1 MRKKFLR
8 FLFMPIGLLRGLI
21 LLANSNARDFI
32 NKIRYPHSKI
42 DNGCCISK
50 DTVINTHTHILSNC
64 TINHSE
70 IGRYTYIGVN
80 STILNTKIGNY
91 CSIANDLLCGLGNH
105 PINHFSTSPLFYRLH
120 NTFNLQI
127 IDQDLDFP
135 EYKPIHIGHDVWI
148 GARVI
153 ILDGVTI
160 GNGAIIAAG
169 AVVTKDIPPYSI
181 AAGIPARV
189 IKYRENKQSNW
200 WNLSPEAIWKNFK
213 EKNI

>member
-1 MRKKFLR
+1 MKKKLLR
-8 FLFMPIGLLRGLI
+8 FLLIPIGLLRGLI
-21 LLANSNARDFI
+21 LLANSNARDII

-42 DNGCCISK
+42 DNGCCFSE
-50 DTVINTHTHILSNC
+50 DTAIDIHTHILPNC

-70 IGRYTYIGVN
+70 IGKYTYVGAN
-80 STILNTKIGNY
+80 STILNTRIGNY

-105 PINHFSTSPLFYRLH
+105 PINYFSTSPLFYRLH

-127 IDQDLDFP
+127 IEKDLDFS

-153 ILDGVTI
+153 ILDGITI

-181 AAGIPARV
+181 AAGVPAKV
-189 IKYRENKQSNW
+189 IKYRENKQTNW
-200 WNLSPEAIWKNFK
+200 WNLSPEVVWKNFK
-213 EKNI
+213 KKNI